1 MSHTTHKNLADS
13 YGISRNH
20 LQSICMNEFHFPQ
33 QFLPTL
39 SQYFILHWEGE
50 YLMDR
55 LEEGTLNI
63 GGIDYLII
71 YQSCN
76 AFSARRASHV
86 RLSFRKAKS
95 CFRLE
100 GYVIVRTDLANR

>member
-1 MSHTTHKNLADS
+1 MNHSSLATN

-20 LQSICMNEFHFPQ
+20 LQSICMNEFHFPT
-33 QFLPTL
+33 QFSHTL

-55 LEEGTLNI
+55 LEEGTLRI
-63 GGIDYLII
+63 GDTDYLII

-76 AFSARRASHV
+76 AFSARRASQV

-100 GYVIVRTDLANR
+100 GYVIVRTDLPK